1 MMSEFESIDILYAE
15 DSPTDAEV
23 TLRALKKANLAN
35 SLLWVKDGQEALN
48 VLLGTGTHAGRKW
61 SPPRLVLLDLKMPK
75 VDGLEVL
82 RVIRST
88 ESLQALP
95 VVLLTSSSEESDLIE
110 SYKLGVNSYIVKP
123 IDFSTLSAVVAQLGY
138 YWMAINRA
146 PRRAG

>member
-1 MMSEFESIDILYAE
+1 MTSEFESIDILYAE

-48 VLLGTGTHAGRKW
+48 VLLGTGSYAGRKC
-61 SPPRLVLLDLKMPK
+61 SPPRLALLDLKMPK

-123 IDFSTLSAVVAQLGY
+123 IEFSTLSAVVAQLGY

-146 PRRAG
+146 PCRAG

>member
-1 MMSEFESIDILYAE
+1 
-15 DSPTDAEV
+15 
-23 TLRALKKANLAN
+23 
-35 SLLWVKDGQEALN
+35 
-48 VLLGTGTHAGRKW
+48 
-61 SPPRLVLLDLKMPK
+61 VLLDLKMPK

-88 ESLQALP
+88 ESLQGLP

>member
-1 MMSEFESIDILYAE
+1 MSEFESIDILYAE

-48 VLLGTGTHAGRKW
+48 VLLGTGPHAGRKW

-95 VVLLTSSSEESDLIE
+95 VVLLTSSAEESDLIQ

>member
-1 MMSEFESIDILYAE
+1 MSEFESIDILYAE

-48 VLLGTGTHAGRKW
+48 VLLGTGSHADRKW

-88 ESLQALP
+88 ESLRALP
-95 VVLLTSSSEESDLIE
+95 VVLLTSSAEESDLIE

-138 YWMAINRA
+138 YWIAINRA

>member
-1 MMSEFESIDILYAE
+1 MSELESIDILYAE

-48 VLLGTGTHAGRKW
+48 VLLGTGSHAGRER
-61 SPPRLVLLDLKMPK
+61 SQPRLVLLDLKMPK

-88 ESLQALP
+88 ESLQGLP